1 MRIRKTLWVGFT
13 CAHADQRIEHPPIGH
28 INTAWN
34 RFIAIDHPR
43 GDNGT
48 DQTTMRCHHHTLI
61 NDRMRKDDPRK
72 RRITTNA
79 PTG

>member
-1 MRIRKTLWVGFT
+1 
-13 CAHADQRIEHPPIGH
+13 
-28 INTAWN
+28 
-34 RFIAIDHPR
+34 
-43 GDNGT
+43 
-48 DQTTMRCHHHTLI
+48 MRCHHHTLI